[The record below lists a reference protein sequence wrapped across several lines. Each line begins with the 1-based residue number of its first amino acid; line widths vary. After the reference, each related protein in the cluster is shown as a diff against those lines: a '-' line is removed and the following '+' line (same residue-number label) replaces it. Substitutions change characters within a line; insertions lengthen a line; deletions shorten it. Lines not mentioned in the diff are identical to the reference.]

1 MFKVDEQVVIK
12 EVHRKYGR
20 STSTVE
26 MLENIQNQGLIGK
39 VITTDMSDGM
49 LNTYVSFEG
58 AETNIWFND
67 KELTKYYPFR
77 LLGEGATI
85 TSILG
90 EFAKVNNMANELKP
104 IQVEQKNNLEEF
116 DDDMKISLFDYIL
129 EELAESKGIDK
140 SDLYEDLM
148 IRYIADY
155 YVDLLIDDTEV
166 IQDRMSRSE
175 IRDVVKY
182 LLIEFSYDFKINIE
196 DMIKKFR

>member
-1 MFKVDEQVVIK
+1 
-12 EVHRKYGR
+12 
-20 STSTVE
+20 
-26 MLENIQNQGLIGK
+26 
-39 VITTDMSDGM
+39 
-49 LNTYVSFEG
+49 
-58 AETNIWFND
+58 
-67 KELTKYYPFR
+67 
-77 LLGEGATI
+77 
-85 TSILG
+85 
-90 EFAKVNNMANELKP
+90 MANELKP